1 MATIQVRDIPDD
13 VHERLAAAAKRAGQ
27 SLQAYMRC
35 LVLDV
40 DATRQ
45 RKAEAIRRM
54 EEHLERDGGA
64 GLPAEEIV
72 AAVHAERR

>member
-1 MATIQVRDIPDD
+1 M
-13 VHERLAAAAKRAGQ
+13 HEQLAAAARRAGQ
-27 SLQAYMRC
+27 SLQAYMRS

-54 EEHLERDGGA
+54 EEYLERDGGA
-64 GLPAEEIV
+64 GLSAAEIA
-72 AAVHAERR
+72 AAVGAERR